1 MKLSNIPY
9 KKLTLEFIAI
19 LLSIVLALAFD
30 EWQQEREINQKA
42 ELAQQKIFKEI
53 KSNFTEIKEF
63 NEIVKSRYKKLK
75 AIENELDGTK
85 GFHDYISKFV
95 GYRFTELNNSAWQR
109 ANNGILAN
117 YMDDD
122 FVEQAFHLY
131 NWNQT
136 LQNFHLKMN
145 DFLYQPHFFDPQQVT
160 FAWHISQRYKAQ
172 QIDWSNSMIK
182 EYGKFIARYEEKTED
197 EEVKKVDSKESTD

>member
-1 MKLSNIPY
+1 MKLSNIPI

-30 EWQQEREINQKA
+30 EWQQERETNQKA

-53 KSNFTEIKEF
+53 KANFAELKEF
-63 NEIVKSRYKKLK
+63 NDIVKSRYKKLK
-75 AIENELDGTK
+75 TIENELDGSK
-85 GFHDYISKFV
+85 GFHQYISKFV

-122 FVEQAFHLY
+122 FVEQVFHLY

-136 LQNFHLKMN
+136 LQKFHLKMN
-145 DFLYQPHFFDPQQVT
+145 DFLYQPHFFDPDQVM

-182 EYGKFIARYEEKTED
+182 EYSAFIERYKGEFEKLNA
-197 EEVKKVDSKESTD
+197 VKGNGN